1 MAALTDRPSD
11 PSTAGARKHTGP
23 NALDKVVASV
33 DEAVAGVPDGATV
46 LVGGFGG
53 AGFPVALREA
63 LIRRRP
69 RRITIVCNNAD
80 FGGFVY
86 EDGLRKVICSYPV
99 GGSVKPVLE
108 GFESGT
114 IELELTPQGTLAE
127 RLRAGGSGL
136 GGVLTPTGLGTEFE
150 AGRQVVEVDG
160 RRYLLVKPLR
170 GDVALIRAHVADR
183 YGNLVS
189 RFAGR
194 NFNPLMAMAA
204 DLTIAEVA
212 SIVEPGQLDPQQIH
226 IPSVFVDRVV
236 ATSGGPS

>member
-1 MAALTDRPSD
+1 MAALTDRPTD
-11 PSTAGARKHTGP
+11 PSGSNR
-23 NALDKVVASV
+23 ALDKVVATA
-33 DEAVAGVPDGATV
+33 DEAVAGVPDGGTV

-53 AGFPVALREA
+53 SGFPVALREA

-69 RRITIVCNNAD
+69 KRITVVCNNAD

-86 EDGLRKVICSYPV
+86 EDGLVKVICSYPV
-99 GGSVKPVLE
+99 GATSKPIVE
-108 GFESGT
+108 GIEAGR

-150 AGRQVVEVDG
+150 TGRQVMEVDG

-170 GDVALIRAHVADR
+170 GDVALIRAHRADR

-204 DLTIAEVA
+204 DLTVAEVG
-212 SIVEPGQLDPQQIH
+212 SIVEPGELDPQQIH

-236 ATSGGPS
+236 AVPGGPS

>member
-1 MAALTDRPSD
+1 MGHANRHANP
-11 PSTAGARKHTGP
+11 
-23 NALDKVVASV
+23 LDKVVESA
-33 DEAVAGVPDGATV
+33 EAAVADVPDGATV

-53 AGFPVALREA
+53 SGFPKVLREA
-63 LIRRRP
+63 LIRRHP
-69 RRITIVCNNAD
+69 RRITVVCNNAD

-86 EDGLRKVICSYPV
+86 EDGLVRMICSYPV
-99 GGSVKPVLE
+99 GATAKPLLE
-108 GFESGT
+108 GIEAGT

-136 GGVLTPTGLGTEFE
+136 GGVLTPTGLGTEFQV
-150 AGRQVVEVDG
+150 GRRIIEVDG
-160 RRYLLVKPLR
+160 KSFILALPLR
-170 GDVALIRAHVADR
+170 GDVALIRAHQADR

-204 DLTIAEVA
+204 DLTIAEVDH
-212 SIVEPGQLDPQQIH
+212 IVEPGQLDPQQIH

-236 ATSGGPS
+236 AVGGGPA

>member
-1 MAALTDRPSD
+1 MAELTDRAAD
-11 PSTAGARKHTGP
+11 PSLSGP
-23 NALDKVVASV
+23 RAKSGPRALDKVVASV

-53 AGFPVALREA
+53 SGFPMALREA

-69 RRITIVCNNAD
+69 KRITIVCNNAD

-86 EDGLRKVICSYPV
+86 DDGLVKVICSYPV

-108 GFESGT
+108 GIEAGR

-150 AGRQVVEVDG
+150 AGRQVMEVDG

-170 GDVALIRAHVADR
+170 GDVALIRAHQADR

-204 DLTIAEVA
+204 DLTIAEVS

-236 ATSGGPS
+236 AVSGGPS

>member
-1 MAALTDRPSD
+1 MAALSGAQAGGDDR
-11 PSTAGARKHTGP
+11 RRR
-23 NALDKVVASV
+23 ALDKVVESA
-33 DEAVAGVPDGATV
+33 EAAVSDVPDGATV

-53 AGFPVALREA
+53 AGFPFALREA

-69 RRITIVCNNAD
+69 KQITIVCNNAD

-86 EDGLRKVICSYPV
+86 DGGLVKVVCSFPV
-99 GGSVKPVLE
+99 GATVKPVLE
-108 GFESGT
+108 GIEAGT

-136 GGVLTPTGLGTEFE
+136 GGVLTPTGVGTEFE
-150 AGRQVVEVDG
+150 TGRRVIEVDG
-160 RRYLLVKPLR
+160 RRYLLALPLR

-183 YGNLVS
+183 YGNLIS
-189 RFAGR
+189 RYAGR

-204 DLTIAEVA
+204 DLTIAEVG
-212 SIVEPGQLDPQQIH
+212 SIVEPGELDPQQIH

-236 ATSGGPS
+236 VTTGGPS

>member
-1 MAALTDRPSD
+1 MTDDRVAALVTLPR
-11 PSTAGARKHTGP
+11 R
-23 NALDKVVASV
+23 LDKVVGSLDA
-33 DEAVAGVPDGATV
+33 AVADVPDGATV

-53 AGFPVALREA
+53 AGFPFALREA

-69 RRITIVCNNAD
+69 KRITIVCNNAD

-86 EDGLRKVICSYPV
+86 DDGLVKMICSYPV
-99 GGSVKPVLE
+99 GGTAKPVLE
-108 GFESGT
+108 GIEAGR

-136 GGVLTPTGLGTEFE
+136 GGVLTPTGVGTEFE
-150 AGRQVVEVDG
+150 TGRQVVEVG
-160 RRYLLVKPLR
+160 GKRYLLALPLR
-170 GDVALIRAHVADR
+170 GDVALIRAHTADR

-189 RFAGR
+189 RYAGR

-212 SIVEPGQLDPQQIH
+212 AIVEPGELDPQQIH

-236 ATSGGPS
+236 ATTGGPS

>member
-1 MAALTDRPSD
+1 LTDRAADSSRP
-11 PSTAGARKHTGP
+11 GP
-23 NALDKVVASV
+23 AAPPASRALDKVFVSV

-53 AGFPVALREA
+53 SGFPMSLREA

-69 RRITIVCNNAD
+69 KRITIVCNNAD

-86 EDGLRKVICSYPV
+86 DEGLVKVICSYPV
-99 GGSVKPVLE
+99 GGTVKPVLE
-108 GFESGT
+108 G
-114 IELELTPQGTLAE
+114 IEAGRIALELTPQGTLAE

-150 AGRQVVEVDG
+150 AGHQVMEVDG

-170 GDVALIRAHVADR
+170 GDVALVRANIGDR
-183 YGNLVS
+183 YGNLAG

-212 SIVEPGQLDPQQIH
+212 SIVEPGELDPQQIH

-236 ATSGGPS
+236 AVSGGPS

>member
-1 MAALTDRPSD
+1 MAGLT
-11 PSTAGARKHTGP
+11 GAPGHAVGSSGNP
-23 NALDKVVASV
+23 LDKVVESV
-33 DEAVAGVPDGATV
+33 DAAVADVPDGATV

-53 AGFPVALREA
+53 SGFPKALREA

-69 RRITIVCNNAD
+69 KRVTIVCNNAD

-86 EDGLRKVICSYPV
+86 DEGLVKMICSYPV
-99 GGSVKPVLE
+99 GGTVKPVLE
-108 GFESGT
+108 GIEAGT

-136 GGVLTPTGLGTEFE
+136 GGVLTPTGVGTEFE
-150 AGRQVVEVDG
+150 TGRQVIEVG
-160 RRYLLVKPLR
+160 GKRYLLALPLR
-170 GDVALIRAHVADR
+170 GDVALIRAHTADR
-183 YGNLVS
+183 YGNLMS

-236 ATSGGPS
+236 AVGGGPV

>member
-1 MAALTDRPSD
+1 MSDR
-11 PSTAGARKHTGP
+11 TG
-23 NALDKVVASV
+23 LDKVVQSA
-33 DEAVAGVPDGATV
+33 EAAVADVPDGATV

-53 AGFPVALREA
+53 SGFPKVLRDA

-69 RRITIVCNNAD
+69 KRITIVCNNAD

-86 EDGLRKVICSYPV
+86 EDGLVKVICSYPV
-99 GGSVKPVLE
+99 GGSVKPILE
-108 GFESGT
+108 GIEAGT
-114 IELELTPQGTLAE
+114 IQLELTPQGTLAE

-136 GGVLTPTGLGTEFE
+136 GGVLTPTGLGTEFQE
-150 AGRQVVEVDG
+150 GRRIIEVDG
-160 RRYLLVKPLR
+160 KPYLLALPLR
-170 GDVALIRAHVADR
+170 GDVALVRAHQADR

-204 DLTIAEVA
+204 DMTIAEVDH
-212 SIVEPGQLDPQQIH
+212 IVEPGQLDPQQIH

-236 ATSGGPS
+236 AVGGGPA

>member
-1 MAALTDRPSD
+1 ME
-11 PSTAGARKHTGP
+11 GVTGRTG
-23 NALDKVVASV
+23 LDKVVESA
-33 DEAVAGVPDGATV
+33 EAAVADVPDGATV

-53 AGFPVALREA
+53 SGFPKVLREA

-86 EDGLRKVICSYPV
+86 EDGLVRMICSYPV

-108 GFESGT
+108 GIEAGT
-114 IELELTPQGTLAE
+114 IQLELTPQGTLAE

-136 GGVLTPTGLGTEFE
+136 GGVLTPTGLGTEFQE
-150 AGRQVVEVDG
+150 GRRIIEVDG
-160 RRYLLVKPLR
+160 RPYLLALPLR

-204 DLTIAEVA
+204 DMTIAEVDH
-212 SIVEPGQLDPQQIH
+212 IVDPGQLDPQQIH

-236 ATSGGPS
+236 AVGGGPA